1 MVLLSQEQRAALQAA
16 RGRAR
21 HSSELGKMELRL
33 TVFTKDGLVRS
44 VYGAEFVAANAEQ
57 VIQDLRVA
65 IKSEE
70 VNSMG
75 MNQEQEPAA
84 AAGAANTP
92 LELVPTVNRPTV
104 HVRTPSGHLSVE
116 VIFEDAR
123 FDQVLVL
130 QGKYL
135 LLVSRSDVF
144 ADRREC
150 LIAMALGAQQKA
162 LAEMQKAEQY
172 RSQAYEAES
181 PKTRRPPLLSEF

>member
-21 HSSELGKMELRL
+21 HPSELGKMELRL

-44 VYGAEFVAANAEQ
+44 VYVGEFVAANAEH
-57 VIQDLRVA
+57 VIQDLMAA

-84 AAGAANTP
+84 PAGAAHTS
-92 LELVPTVNRPTV
+92 LGVVPTANRPTV
-104 HVRTPSGHLSVE
+104 HLRTPSGHFMAE
-116 VIFEDAR
+116 VIFEDSR

-130 QGKYL
+130 RGTDL

-144 ADRREC
+144 ANRREC
-150 LIAMALGAQQKA
+150 LIALALGAHLKA
-162 LAEMQKAEQY
+162 IAEMRKAEQY
-172 RSQAYEAES
+172 SADAAAKETKI
-181 PKTRRPPLLSEF
+181 PNP